1 MSGNTAELQA
11 NILFWI
17 IIALFAWQGY
27 QRGIWSELTKLAFI
41 IAGFLLG
48 MPEYLGKTLVKLVN
62 NITFAIQFLIHGGAT
77 AIIIGNFNATT
88 LNKIFTEIKRL
99 PPPIPKENAEMAMF
113 LAMVFLILI
122 GYLVSTLLKKD
133 KMPGMA
139 LVIGALN
146 GYLLS
151 IIFLPLLPDEPPFTF
166 KDMSVTGVV
175 KQLGEL
181 FSYLVELLIK
191 GVAGLLNFMFD
202 TFGTWAIPIIL
213 FAIVIITLA
222 SLTRGKKK
230 SSASSGGTGG
240 GS

>member
-1 MSGNTAELQA
+1 MSGNTADLQA

-27 QRGIWSELTKLAFI
+27 QRGLWAELVKFGFI
-41 IAGFLLG
+41 ITGYLSG
-48 MPEYLGKTLVKLVN
+48 TPEYLGKTLVKLVN
-62 NITFAIQFLIHGGAT
+62 NITFAIQFLIHGGAA
-77 AIIIGNFNATT
+77 AIITGNFNATT

-113 LAMVFLILI
+113 LAMIFLIII

-133 KMPGMA
+133 KMPGMG
-139 LVIGALN
+139 LVVGALN
-146 GYLLS
+146 GYILS
-151 IIFLPLLPDEPPFTF
+151 VIFLPLLPDKPPFTF
-166 KDMSVTGVV
+166 EDLSFEGII

-181 FSYLVELLIK
+181 FGYLIARLID
-191 GVAGLLNFMFD
+191 ALAALFNFMFD
-202 TFGTWAIPIIL
+202 TFGAWAIPILL

-230 SSASSGGTGG
+230 GGSQSSSGG